1 MLARAGR
8 GFDFGIAA
16 RRPQG
21 HARERQMINPFRIGS
36 FRLGSFRFGLPL
48 LGVLVLS
55 VLWPE
60 YAPAQNYP
68 MRPITMIV
76 PFAAGGLTDVPARV
90 LAAMLQERIGQNI
103 VVENKPGGSGT
114 LGGSYAVRAAPDGY
128 TLFANSIAD
137 AQNLY
142 FLPVPYNAIDDFA
155 MIGMIVEGPPLV
167 LIVDAALPYKSLDEL
182 LADARANPNKIS
194 FGTSGPATSPA
205 MALAQLNALGKTAI
219 AGVPFNGSG
228 EAARNVTA
236 SGVQGAF
243 AFYAQAKPLADSGK
257 VRALAIAS
265 PQRIATWP
273 EVPTMQE
280 LGFPNFDYR
289 GFVGLASPAK
299 TPAPIIA
306 YLNKA
311 LNDVVQSQDFK
322 SRMAALGMTVPAE
335 NTPEGLADYM
345 RRETKR
351 QGELAALT
359 GIKMTTPRRI
369 DQNISSEADQ
379 IGHYWDLAGQ

>member
-1 MLARAGR
+1 M
-8 GFDFGIAA
+8 
-16 RRPQG
+16 
-21 HARERQMINPFRIGS
+21 N
-36 FRLGSFRFGLPL
+36 RLILSL
-48 LGVLVLS
+48 LGALLIGAF
-55 VLWPE
+55 WPSA
-60 YAPAQNYP
+60 APAQDYP
-68 MRPITMIV
+68 SRPITMIV
-76 PFAAGGLTDVPARV
+76 PFAVGGLTDVPARI

-103 VVENKPGGSGT
+103 IVENKPGGSGT
-114 LGGSYAVRAAPDGY
+114 LGGAFAARAAPDGY

-142 FLPVPYNAIDDFA
+142 FIPVPYNAIDDFA

-167 LIVDAALPYKSLDEL
+167 LIVDASLPYKSLDEL

-205 MALAQLNALGKTAI
+205 MALAQLNDRAKTAI

-228 EAARNVTA
+228 EAARNVSS

-243 AFYAQAKPLADSGK
+243 AFYAQAKPLADAGK

-265 PQRIATWP
+265 PERIATWP

-289 GFVGLASPAK
+289 GFVGLAAPAK

-322 SRMAALGMTVPAE
+322 SRMAALGMTVPAG

-359 GIKMTTPRRI
+359 GIKMTAP
-369 DQNISSEADQ
+369 AP
-379 IGHYWDLAGQ
+379 H

>member
-1 MLARAGR
+1 MNAL
-8 GFDFGIAA
+8 
-16 RRPQG
+16 
-21 HARERQMINPFRIGS
+21 
-36 FRLGSFRFGLPL
+36 RLRLTL
-48 LGVLVLS
+48 LGALAAAL
-55 VLWPE
+55 LPTP
-60 YAPAQNYP
+60 APAQNYP
-68 MRPITMIV
+68 SRPITMIV
-76 PFAAGGLTDVPARV
+76 PFAVGGLTDVPARI
-90 LAAMLQERIGQNI
+90 LAAMLQERIGQNVI
-103 VVENKPGGSGT
+103 VENKPGGSGT
-114 LGGSYAVRAAPDGY
+114 LGGAFAARAAPDGY

-137 AQNLY
+137 AQNLH

-167 LIVDAALPYKSLDEL
+167 LIVDASLPYKSLDEL

-205 MALAQLNALGKTAI
+205 MALAQLNDHAKTAI

-228 EAARNVTA
+228 EAARNVSP

-243 AFYAQAKPLADSGK
+243 AFYAQAKPLADGGK
-257 VRALAIAS
+257 VRALAIAT
-265 PQRIATWP
+265 PERIATWA

-289 GFVGLASPAK
+289 GFVGLAAPAK

-306 YLNKA
+306 TLNKA

-322 SRMAALGMTVPAE
+322 SRMAALGMTVPAG
-335 NTPEGLADYM
+335 NTPEFLADYM

-359 GIKMTTPRRI
+359 GIKMTTPAR
-369 DQNISSEADQ
+369 
-379 IGHYWDLAGQ
+379 

>member
-1 MLARAGR
+1 
-8 GFDFGIAA
+8 
-16 RRPQG
+16 
-21 HARERQMINPFRIGS
+21 MINHFRLGSCRLGS
-36 FRLGSFRFGLPL
+36 FRLGLPL
-48 LGVLVLS
+48 LAALALGA
-55 VLWPE
+55 LWPAQ
-60 YAPAQNYP
+60 APAQNYP
-68 MRPITMIV
+68 SRPITMIV
-76 PFAAGGLTDVPARV
+76 SFAVGGLTDVPARV

-103 VVENKPGGSGT
+103 IVENKPGGSGT
-114 LGGSYAVRAAPDGY
+114 NGGAYAVRAAPDGY

-137 AQNLY
+137 AQNLH

-155 MIGMIVEGPPLV
+155 MIGMIVDGPPLV
-167 LIVDAALPYKSLDEL
+167 LIIDAALPYKTLDEL

-205 MALAQLNALGKTAI
+205 MALAQLNSLAKTAI

-257 VRALAIAS
+257 VRALLAIAR

-273 EVPTMQE
+273 EVPTMLE
-280 LGFPNFDYR
+280 LGFANFDYG
-289 GFVGLASPAK
+289 GFVGLAAPAK

-311 LNDVVQSQDFK
+311 LNEVVQSQDFK

-335 NTPEGLADYM
+335 EHARRPRRLHAPRNQTPGRIGRAD
-345 RRETKR
+345 RH
-351 QGELAALT
+351 QDDGAAGALT
-359 GIKMTTPRRI
+359 LSRRRATLRWI
-369 DQNISSEADQ
+369 GDLISLNCRA
-379 IGHYWDLAGQ
+379 